1 MCIPLFHS
9 LRSTFR
15 SWAERAPARVPCR
28 RPVLEVL
35 EDRSLPSAVTTIA
48 TLGDSLTASYS
59 TQPWGAAGDRSWAQL
74 LAAEGNSHL
83 AIDNVAVAGATSADV
98 LFGGQVATVAHLVAT
113 GAVDYATLI
122 VGANDAFNSLPLIIQ
137 GNTIPFYLEVTVNIE
152 ASLTVLGAAG
162 HVGLAVG
169 NIPDIGQ
176 TPLVQSLLTTPAP
189 KGFGVPSAQ
198 LPAVLT
204 RITTAISLAD
214 TEIKSFAAK
223 HHIPVIDLFGLGNVA
238 AEAPTHPI
246 TVGGQ
251 PVHNL
256 YSPDFFHPN
265 TVAQGLL
272 GDTVLTA
279 LTTYDPG
286 LVVFILTDQQILDDA
301 HIKHDLGGPALYFD
315 VRPYVIFS

>member
-28 RPVLEVL
+28 RPVLEAL

-48 TLGDSLTASYS
+48 TLGDSLTATYS
-59 TQPWGAAGDRSWAQL
+59 GELWGGAGDRSWAQL
-74 LAAEGNSHL
+74 LAAEGDKHL
-83 AIDNVAVAGATSADV
+83 AIDNVAVAGATSSDV
-98 LFGGQVATVAHLVAT
+98 LNGQVAAVAHLVAT

-122 VGANDAFNSLPLIIQ
+122 VGANDAFNSLASFIQ
-137 GNTIPFYLEVTVNIE
+137 GDLRPFYQQVTVNIE
-152 ASLTVLGAAG
+152 ASLTALNTAG

-189 KGFGVPSAQ
+189 YGYGVPPAQ
-198 LPAVLT
+198 LPAVLQNIST
-204 RITTAISLAD
+204 ATTLANN
-214 TEIKSFAAK
+214 EIQLFAAE
-223 HHIPVIDLFGLGNVA
+223 HHIPVIDLFGLGQIPV
-238 AEAPTHPI
+238 EAPTHPI

-251 PVHNL
+251 QVSNL

-272 GDTVLTA
+272 GDTVLEALATA
-279 LTTYDPG
+279 YDPG
-286 LVVFILTDQQILDDA
+286 LVRFLLTDQQILDDA
-301 HIKHDLGGPALYFD
+301 QIAHRPGHSYFD
-315 VRPYVIFS
+315 VSPYVIFS